1 MKHPFAEL
9 IGFTV
14 TLNDDNSSFCSVD
27 ATDRLFNPQN
37 VVHGGVMYALADSGM
52 GAAIYP
58 SLVDDEL
65 CATVEIKICYFS
77 AVRNGTIDCT
87 TKLKHRAKT
96 WAYLES
102 EITNDGN
109 LVAKATGTYSIF
121 RPRNDARQ

>member
-9 IGFTV
+9 IGLTV
-14 TLNDDNSSFCSVD
+14 TLNDDNSSFCSVYI
-27 ATDRLFNPQN
+27 TDKLFNPQK

-58 SLVDDEL
+58 SLIDDEL
-65 CATVEIKICYFS
+65 CATIEIKICYFLP
-77 AVRNGTIDCT
+77 VRNGTIDCT

-102 EITNDGN
+102 DITNDGN

-121 RPRNDARQ
+121 RPGNDIRQ